1 MLEIAEMKHRN
12 SSKYDIFEKEELLK
26 KIHKLSEANP
36 MLGHRGCRLGLTYP
50 EIYIMQARAI
60 FEAMCLLK
68 AEGVVVFAEIE
79 IPLVMDLMEFSLL
92 REDILAVY
100 EEVKKSCG

>member
-1 MLEIAEMKHRN
+1 MHEFLPDHESLMLEIAEMKYN
-12 SSKYDIFEKEELLK
+12 KANKYEIFEKEELLK

-68 AEGVVVFAEIE
+68 ERGNRNF
-79 IPLVMDLMEFSLL
+79 
-92 REDILAVY
+92 
-100 EEVKKSCG
+100 C